1 MLQLE
6 TICEYP
12 SLSKIT
18 ERLSKLRWGK
28 IEELQYTAYSLRH
41 ITKNLQ
47 SYII

>member
-1 MLQLE
+1 MLQME

-12 SLSKIT
+12 GLSNIT
-18 ERLSKLRWGK
+18 ERLSKFHWGK
-28 IEELQYTAYSLRH
+28 FEELQYAVYSLRH